1 MEKGQPR
8 KPQPYTKNH
17 GQLGN
22 AESGQSRFL
31 REEHTNWLSNTKRS
45 ALRVT
50 LYDTINDNR
59 GHEFERRYRTV
70 FQRVW
75 REKRKRE
82 TNEVTVS

>member
-17 GQLGN
+17 RQLRN
-22 AESGQSRFL
+22 AESRRSRLL
-31 REEHTNWLSNTKRS
+31 REERTNWLSNTKWS
-45 ALRVT
+45 ALRTYTQVT
-50 LYDTINDNR
+50 LYNTINDNR
-59 GHEFERRYRTV
+59 GHEFEGRYKTV

-82 TNEVTVS
+82 TN